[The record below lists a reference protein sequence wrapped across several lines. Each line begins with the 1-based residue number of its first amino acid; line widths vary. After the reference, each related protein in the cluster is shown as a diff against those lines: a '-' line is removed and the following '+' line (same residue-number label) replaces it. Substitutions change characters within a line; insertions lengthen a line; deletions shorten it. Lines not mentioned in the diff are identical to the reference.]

1 MILSDGTIKT
11 MINYLVDVS
20 KSENTTS
27 ADVWN
32 QVNPNSIDLT
42 IGAVY
47 KRPVKSDRPWIYGF
61 RNEAEAEKYSNE
73 CWMTRVAKSGF
84 ILLEPGAVILGVT
97 REYVQMPDNVCGQI
111 FTKSTLGRMFI
122 NHMMAGVVDAGF
134 HGRLTLELKNEGQHS
149 VKIPVGSR
157 VCQMVLT
164 SLDKTAEFPYH
175 AKVNRY
181 NGAETV
187 ECAKAENK

>member
-1 MILSDGTIKT
+1 MILSDATIKT

-27 ADVWN
+27 TDVWN

-42 IGAVY
+42 IGVVY
-47 KRPVKSDRPWIYGF
+47 KRPVRSEKAWIYGF

-73 CWMTRVAKSGF
+73 CWLTRTAKSGF
-84 ILLEPGAVILGVT
+84 ILLEPGDIILGVT

-134 HGRLTLELKNEGQHS
+134 HGRLTLELKNEGMHS
-149 VKIPVGSR
+149 VKIPVGAR
-157 VCQMVLT
+157 VCQMVF
-164 SLDKTAEFPYH
+164 SMLDKGAVIPYNI
-175 AKVNRY
+175 KVNRY

-187 ECAKAENK
+187 ECAKAEKK

>member
-1 MILSDGTIKT
+1 MILSDGTIKA
-11 MINYLVDVS
+11 MIYYLVDLS
-20 KSENTTS
+20 KSENATS

-47 KRPVKSDRPWIYGF
+47 KRPVKSDRPWYYGF
-61 RNEAEAEKYSNE
+61 RNEAEAERYSNE
-73 CWMTRVAKSGF
+73 CWMTCVARSGY
-84 ILLEPGAVILGVT
+84 ILLEPGDIILGVT
-97 REYVQMPDNVCGQI
+97 REYVNMPDNVCGQI

-134 HGRLTLELKNEGQHS
+134 HGRLTLELKNEGMHS
-149 VKIPVGSR
+149 VKIPVGAR
-157 VCQMVLT
+157 VCQMVF
-164 SLDKTAEFPYH
+164 SMLDKGAVIPYNV
-175 AKVNRY
+175 KVNRY

-187 ECAKAENK
+187 ECAKAEKK

>member
-1 MILSDGTIKT
+1 MILSDATIKT

-47 KRPVKSDRPWIYGF
+47 KRPVRSEKAWIYGF

-122 NHMMAGVVDAGF
+122 NHLMAGVVDAGF
-134 HGRLTLELKNEGQHS
+134 HGRLTLELKNEGMHS
-149 VKIPVGSR
+149 VKIPVGAR

-164 SLDKTAEFPYH
+164 NLDRTTEIPYH

-187 ECAKAENK
+187 ECAKGEKK